1 MARTKASE
9 RARRDARRDA
19 VGRALTAM
27 NLLRPHVIRARAANR
42 IGRAWRA
49 HRFRG
54 TTRSVFN
61 LARSA
66 VSLGIRRNIADALRR
81 HVSAAERRAAILHY
95 NQTHLIPWGGP
106 DPNHDYFN

>member
-1 MARTKASE
+1 MARTKAS
-9 RARRDARRDA
+9 ARARRDA

-49 HRFRG
+49 HRFRR

-81 HVSAAERRAAILHY
+81 HVSDAERRAAILHY